1 MELIQTF
8 APDKNQINIKI
19 CEILHSQKI
28 VEFRIQ
34 VKIGQTQKNWIRMR
48 PVKKQLFRL
57 NPDPTI

>member
-1 MELIQTF
+1 MKTGEFMELIQTF

-34 VKIGQTQKNWIRMR
+34 VKIGQTQK
-48 PVKKQLFRL
+48 KLD
-57 NPDPTI
+57 PDAPS